1 MQGLSLILVMILI
14 LPSMAQESQSKIERE
29 VEKNL
34 VSGLLSSQVQDQLE
48 LIAEQKEEFTRLADA
63 LKQRHEE
70 LKEEMQRF
78 QKSGVSV
85 DEAKEKQA
93 ELQAMFDEVKKQ
105 TRVALLA
112 ELLPHQQ
119 TRLKETMAQLLVEK
133 AAREKKAAASLLVPE
148 VRDYLEIKAP
158 QAKRIE
164 AKAKKLQAE
173 IAEKIRK
180 FQVEARKE
188 LLAELD
194 DGQREKFD
202 KLFGEAVSIPLDSL
216 GR

>member
-48 LIAEQKEEFTRLADA
+48 LIAEQKEEVTRLADA

-85 DEAKEKQA
+85 DEAREKQA

-105 TRVALLA
+105 TRVALLK